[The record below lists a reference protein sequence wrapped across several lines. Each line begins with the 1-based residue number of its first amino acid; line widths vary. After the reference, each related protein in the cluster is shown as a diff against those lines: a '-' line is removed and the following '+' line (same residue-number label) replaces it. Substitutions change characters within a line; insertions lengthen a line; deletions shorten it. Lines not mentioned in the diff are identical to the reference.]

1 MNNEQMKQ
9 PTYEEL
15 AQAYTNAVRVLEE
28 TRMELQT
35 IKSDK
40 ILDRLNIMLRILE
53 NKEIYPEKI
62 YKLAVWHAEQIM
74 AKPKA

>member
-1 MNNEQMKQ
+1 MKQ

-15 AQAYTNAVRVLEE
+15 AQAYTNAVRALEE
-28 TRMELQT
+28 TRAELQA

-40 ILDRLNIMLRILE
+40 ILERLNVMLKIISDKSVYG
-53 NKEIYPEKI
+53 NYPDKI
-62 YKLAVWHAEQIM
+62 YKLALWHAEQIM

>member
-1 MNNEQMKQ
+1 MENEQVKQ

-15 AQAYTNAVRVLEE
+15 VQAYNNMVRMVEE
-28 TRMELQT
+28 ARAELQAV
-35 IKSDK
+35 KSDK
-40 ILDRLNIMLRILE
+40 ILERLTTMMRILE
-53 NKEIYPEKI
+53 NKDVYPDKI

>member
-1 MNNEQMKQ
+1 MKQ

-15 AQAYTNAVRVLEE
+15 AQAYTSAVRALEE
-28 TRMELQT
+28 ARMELQV

-40 ILDRLNIMLRILE
+40 ILDRLNTMLKILE
-53 NKEIYPEKI
+53 NKEVYPEKI